1 MGFRYTNWIFENAS
15 NLKLSSG
22 ALLVLHSLADQ
33 MDEHGVCW
41 PSQAHTAA
49 RVGLNVKQVRRH
61 VQILKEKS
69 LISVIK
75 NSRGGKPGQTPTY
88 RASFNT
94 HPLSHKQR
102 TPMEGSRSKPLD
114 VSKDSRSSPSRP
126 PPMSLDDSHRRE
138 PNHHRTTKEPSVNQR
153 GLSKPYEIPSNL
165 RDWTSNDY
173 AAAASQLGIRIREH
187 DKIES
192 EAQFHERIRQAWSG
206 QRQK

>member
-1 MGFRYTNWIFENAS
+1 MGFTYTNWIFENAS
-15 NLKLSSG
+15 DLKLSSG

-33 MDEHGVCW
+33 MNEDGECW
-41 PSQAHTAA
+41 PSQARTAA

-61 VQILKEKS
+61 VQSLKEKG

-75 NSRGGKPGQTPTY
+75 NSKGGKPGQTPTY

-94 HPLSHKQR
+94 HPLVCKRR
-102 TPMEGSRSKPLD
+102 TPMEGSRPKPSD
-114 VSKDSRSSPSRP
+114 VLKDSRSSPQGL
-126 PPMSLDDSHRRE
+126 PPMSLDDSHGRE
-138 PNHHRTTKEPSVNQR
+138 PNHHRTTIEPSVNQR

-165 RDWTSNDY
+165 RDWTSTDY